1 MGIED
6 HPHPI
11 LKANQFYIT
20 KPAGM
25 KAKKIMAI
33 KPNVHIVEKV
43 LLNPYNPVTVNLI
56 GAGGTGSQF
65 LTALGRMN
73 HALIALGHPGL
84 MVRVFDDDKVE
95 YANLGRQLF
104 TTAELGLYKAV
115 AVVNRINLFFGT
127 NWKAITERY
136 DTETITTNPELRMAE
151 FTVSCVDTAQA
162 RFEIAELL
170 TGFDKRVTYM
180 RNRPL
185 YWMDFGNSKDT
196 GQVLLSTLTKIEQPE
211 SKKFE
216 VVDSLPLVT
225 DEFGEL
231 LKQSESTDDTPSCSL
246 ADAIGKQDLFFNSAL
261 ANLGASLLWQMFREG
276 MIFNRGF
283 FLNLKEFRTTPIK
296 VTPTATPHCKVA

>member
-1 MGIED
+1 MR
-6 HPHPI
+6 
-11 LKANQFYIT
+11 
-20 KPAGM
+20 
-25 KAKKIMAI
+25 AKKVNMV
-33 KPNVHIVEKV
+33 KPSVHIVEKT
-43 LLNPYNPVTVNLI
+43 LLNPFNPILINLI

-73 HALIALGHPGL
+73 HALIELNHPGL

-95 YANLGRQLF
+95 PANLGRQLF

-115 AVVNRINLFFGT
+115 ALVNRINLFFGT

-136 DTETITTNPELRMAE
+136 NRDTLLEDPDLGMAE
-151 FTVSCVDTAQA
+151 FTISCVDTVSA

-170 TGFDKRVTYM
+170 MEITKRISYA
-180 RNRPL
+180 RNKPL

-196 GQVLLSTLTKIEQPE
+196 GQVVLATLTAIKQPD

-225 DEFGEL
+225 TEFGEL
-231 LKQSESTDDTPSCSL
+231 LKRSETTDHTPSCSL
-246 ADAIGKQDLFFNSAL
+246 ADALGKQDLFINSAL

-276 MIFNRGF
+276 MLFNRGF

-296 VTPTATPHCKVA
+296 VSPVTQEMKMPPGATHGKAA

>member
-1 MGIED
+1 
-6 HPHPI
+6 
-11 LKANQFYIT
+11 
-20 KPAGM
+20 M
-25 KAKKIMAI
+25 KAKKLKAV
-33 KPNVHIVEKV
+33 KPSVHIVEKV
-43 LLNPYNPVTVNLI
+43 LLNPYNPITVNLI

-73 HALIALGHPGL
+73 HALIELNHPGL

-95 YANLGRQLF
+95 PANLGRQLF
-104 TTAELGLYKAV
+104 PTADLGMYKAV
-115 AVVNRINLFFGT
+115 ALVNRINLFFGT

-136 DTETITTNPELRMAE
+136 NKETIQADPDLRMAE
-151 FTVSCVDTAQA
+151 FTVSCVDTVSA

-170 TGFDKRVTYM
+170 MGMDKRVTYM
-180 RNRPL
+180 RSRPL

-196 GQVLLSTLTKIEQPE
+196 GQVVLATLTAIQQPE

-225 DEFGEL
+225 NEFGAL
-231 LKQSESTDDTPSCSL
+231 LKQSETSDNTPSCSL
-246 ADAIGKQDLFFNSAL
+246 ADALGKQDLFINSAL

-276 MIFNRGF
+276 MLFNRGF

-296 VTPTATPHCKVA
+296 VNAVARQMELPKNRPTRRVA

>member
-1 MGIED
+1 MRTKK
-6 HPHPI
+6 
-11 LKANQFYIT
+11 LKAV
-20 KPAGM
+20 KPS
-25 KAKKIMAI
+25 
-33 KPNVHIVEKV
+33 VHIVEKV
-43 LLNPYNPVTVNLI
+43 LLNPYNPITINLI

-73 HALIALGHPGL
+73 HALIALNHPGL

-95 YANLGRQLF
+95 PANLGRQLF
-104 TTAELGLYKAV
+104 PTADLGMYKAV
-115 AVVNRINLFFGT
+115 ALVNRINLFFGT

-136 DTETITTNPELRMAE
+136 NMETIQADPDLRMAE
-151 FTVSCVDTAQA
+151 FTISCVDTVSA

-170 TGFDKRVTYM
+170 MGIDKRVTYM
-180 RNRPL
+180 RSRPL

-196 GQVLLSTLTKIEQPE
+196 GQVVLATLTAIQQPE

-225 DEFGEL
+225 NEFGAL
-231 LKQSESTDDTPSCSL
+231 LKQSETTDSTPSCSL
-246 ADAIGKQDLFFNSAL
+246 ADALGKQDLFINSAL

-276 MIFNRGF
+276 MLFNRGF

-296 VTPTATPHCKVA
+296 VTAVAKEIKLPPRPAHDKVA